1 MEDEYQLFA
10 AALEANMDHPLELID
25 RFMAISR
32 DLAAYTAQ
40 QTEEAMDSEN
50 FSNWELEARFW
61 QLTATLS
68 EAREQFAESSHDKMD
83 VEGSNDDTY
92 YVFSSDAS
100 VLQQYKQTHPQVME
114 TFLVNRWLQENLVPS
129 DDNDKIEIWGSK
141 WMHTKSDI
149 ASKKR
154 LAGGSAGNTTSTLVS
169 EMDADA
175 PLRQKKPIAAEDA
188 GYDAKLFRAVF
199 NLITRR
205 QTKEASELA
214 EKTGNLS
221 LKMAIGGLA
230 AMDDD
235 TLDDPLDDAK
245 AVGTTRTALWR
256 RMCLS
261 VAASPVGEY
270 EKAVYG
276 FLGGDVGSVLT
287 VSHSWE
293 TQLLAYTNNM
303 CCDQFEQ
310 ALNDA
315 HRVSSKTKALV
326 PLVCSGHVASMRD
339 ALELLAESANMD
351 VKRQAMNPI
360 RTFVGAIINNT
371 IASIASNSSDAL
383 RVAASTGQ
391 PNPVSESSIILRVLV
406 HLLLALRHGYGGQKQ
421 LDIGHFNIVSAYV
434 ERLAG
439 EGHMNL
445 VPLYL
450 SFLNSADVVD
460 QYSYYLANMSDPAE
474 RDEQIQLAHQ
484 YGVDIQACVKAAVE
498 RVFDESMSSYE
509 IPAIVAVKFD
519 GQVDDTDVRL
529 YRAVEWFGDV
539 RMWAETVDASVKLL
553 RRFLLC
559 GKVGAAREAGMRL
572 NVPML
577 MQQYQADTL
586 GAEKTKIS
594 AQDELVAQELEQL
607 HGLIVFLD
615 SVHAWEELMNSPRTK
630 ETSTGI
636 IHKLEDLGQQADR
649 LIHDWLVDLRHEY
662 TRNGDWDP
670 EEYTHLAHL
679 RQIYIP
685 YVVLQLLS
693 VYVRSRH
700 IKPDYVNQ
708 AIDLSVLVADDQ
720 QQIYLDFIDSGRL
733 QEFLQAIFEASALMT

>member
-10 AALEANMDHPLELID
+10 SALEALMDHPLELID
-25 RFMAISR
+25 RFMDISR
-32 DLAAYTAQ
+32 DLAAETAQ

-68 EAREQFAESSHDKMD
+68 EARERFAELSNDRMD
-83 VEGSNDDTY
+83 VEGSDDDTY
-92 YVFSSDAS
+92 AFSSDAS
-100 VLQQYKQTHPQVME
+100 VLQQYKQTHPHVME
-114 TFLVNRWLQENLVPS
+114 TFLVNRWLQENLTPS
-129 DDNDKIEIWGSK
+129 DDDQIEIWGSK

-154 LAGGSAGNTTSTLVS
+154 LAGGSAGNTTTSTLVS

-175 PLRQKKPIAAEDA
+175 PLRQKKPIAGEDA
-188 GYDAKLFRAVF
+188 GYDAKLFKAVF

-205 QTKEASELA
+205 QIKEASELA

-235 TLDDPLDDAK
+235 AQDDPLDDAK

-276 FLGGDVGSVLT
+276 FLGGDVGTVLE
-287 VSHSWE
+287 VSDSWE

-303 CCDQFEQ
+303 CSDQFEQ

-339 ALELLAESANMD
+339 ALELLAESANID

-371 IASIASNSSDAL
+371 IATIATSSSEAL

-406 HLLLALRHGYGGQKQ
+406 HLLLALRHGYGGQQQ

-450 SFLNSADVVD
+450 SFLDSADVVD
-460 QYSYYLANMSDPAE
+460 QYSYYLANMSDPEE
-474 RDEQIQLAHQ
+474 RTEQIQLANQ
-484 YGVDIQACVKAAVE
+484 YGVDIKACVKAAVE
-498 RVFDESMSSYE
+498 RVFDESMTSYVV
-509 IPAIVAVKFD
+509 PAIVAVKFD
-519 GQVDDTDVRL
+519 VQVDETDIRL
-529 YRAVEWFGDV
+529 YRAVEWFGEV
-539 RMWAETVDASVKLL
+539 KMWADTVDASVKLL

-586 GAEKTKIS
+586 GADQTENRL
-594 AQDELVAQELEQL
+594 AEELVQL
-607 HGLIVFLD
+607 HDLILFLD
-615 SVHAWEELMNSPRTK
+615 SVHTWEELMNSPSSHDTK
-630 ETSTGI
+630 TDI
-636 IHKLEDLGQQADR
+636 IKKLEELSKHSDK
-649 LIHDWLVDLRHEY
+649 LIYDWLVELQQQY
-662 TRNGDWDP
+662 TRSGDVDP
-670 EEYTHLAHL
+670 EEYTHLVHL
-679 RQIYIP
+679 RQIYVP
-685 YVVLQLLS
+685 YVILQLLS

-700 IKPDYVNQ
+700 IQSDYVNR

-720 QQIYLDFIDSGRL
+720 RQIYLDFIDSGRL
-733 QEFLQAIFEASALMT
+733 QEFLQAIFEASALMK